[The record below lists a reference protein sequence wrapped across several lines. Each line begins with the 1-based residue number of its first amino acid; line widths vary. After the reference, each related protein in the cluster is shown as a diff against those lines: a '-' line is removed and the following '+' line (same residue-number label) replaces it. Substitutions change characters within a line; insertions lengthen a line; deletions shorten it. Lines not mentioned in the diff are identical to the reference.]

1 MWHFESEGQAVG
13 PVSPEEIQNYI
24 NTGRVTAETRVWRA
38 GFSDWMPAGQTELA
52 AAFQRP
58 AAPPPIGA
66 PAYSP
71 PSYSPQ
77 PSYSPPPNYSP
88 PPSYAPAPPMYPGAV
103 PQDGTYGG
111 GQFAGFWIRFGAY
124 LIDSIIIG
132 VVVVVL
138 SAVIGG
144 VIGVI
149 AAGSHD
155 QDEQAAMLGMMV
167 IFIYVME
174 FIIIGAY
181 FTAFT
186 ASRWQATPGKR
197 LVGIHVVRADGQR
210 VGAGL
215 AFGRWL
221 SYIISSIILYIGF
234 IMIGF
239 TDQKQGLHDM
249 ICGTRVVFGK
259 L

>member
-58 AAPPPIGA
+58 APPPIGA
-66 PAYSP
+66 PAYSQPSYSPP
-71 PSYSPQ
+71 PSYAPQ
-77 PSYSPPPNYSP
+77 PSYSPPPNY
-88 PPSYAPAPPMYPGAV
+88 APAPPMYPGAA
-103 PQDGTYGG
+103 PQYGG
-111 GQFAGFWIRFGAY
+111 YPAGQFAGFWIRFGAY

-132 VVVVVL
+132 VVMGVL
-138 SAVIGG
+138 FAIVIGMVAG
-144 VIGVI
+144 MMNSASSDDQGTAIGLATVFFYLVEFVVIGT
-149 AAGSHD
+149 
-155 QDEQAAMLGMMV
+155 
-167 IFIYVME
+167 
-174 FIIIGAY
+174 Y

-186 ASRWQATPGKR
+186 ASKWQATPGKR
-197 LVGIHVVRADGQR
+197 LVGIYVVRADGQR

-221 SYIISSIILYIGF
+221 SYFISSLIFYVGF
-234 IMIGF
+234 FMIGF